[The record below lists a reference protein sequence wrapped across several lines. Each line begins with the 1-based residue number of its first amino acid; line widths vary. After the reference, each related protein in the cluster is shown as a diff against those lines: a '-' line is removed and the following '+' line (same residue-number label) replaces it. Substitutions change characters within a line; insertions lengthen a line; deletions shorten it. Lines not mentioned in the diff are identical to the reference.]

1 MKVKVINRFID
12 KYTKVLNESGSV
24 IDVTESRFKELSA
37 GGYVKAIEEEKTDEQ
52 GFNSMTLA
60 ELKAYAKAHNIK
72 LGDARTK
79 NTIIDAI
86 TDALI

>member
-12 KYTKVLNESGSV
+12 KYTKVLNECGSV
-24 IDVTESRFKELSA
+24 IDVTEPRFNELSA
-37 GGYVKAIEEEKTDEQ
+37 GGYVKEIEEKTDEQ
-52 GFNSMTLA
+52 GFNGMTLA
-60 ELKAYAKAHNIK
+60 ELKAYAKEHNIK

-79 NTIIDAI
+79 NAIIDAI